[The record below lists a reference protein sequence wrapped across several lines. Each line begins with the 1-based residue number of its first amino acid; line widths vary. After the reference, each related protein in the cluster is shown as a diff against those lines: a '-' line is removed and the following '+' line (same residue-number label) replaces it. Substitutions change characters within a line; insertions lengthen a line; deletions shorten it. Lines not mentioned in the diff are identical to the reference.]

1 MDFSNVKTEV
11 ALEIISFYIGIKLN
25 SDAEEVEKLKKERE
39 SIYQG
44 NTAIVDKVIKV
55 YGKEIKEYLKMRK

>member
-25 SDAEEVEKLKKERE
+25 SDTEKVEKLKKERE
-39 SIYQG
+39 KIYLG
-44 NTAIVDKVIKV
+44 NTTLVNKVIKV
-55 YGKEIKEYLKMRK
+55 YGKEIKEYLKMRE